1 MGFMPSLDPPKS
13 PLRRGVG
20 VDFEK
25 SLVPPF
31 LRGARGDL
39 ALIVKQYSLTG
50 FYLKL
55 TLLEHCRLLSYL
67 TVNRQLIHFRQI
79 WVIFGGNFWTQS
91 FDEGTL
97 KVI

>member
-1 MGFMPSLDPPKS
+1 MIKACELKAETLEKYGFYAKS
-13 PLRRGVG
+13 RSPEIPLKKG
-20 VDFEK
+20 DFEK

-55 TLLEHCRLLSYL
+55 TLLEHCRVLSCL
-67 TVNRQLIHFRQI
+67 TVNRQLIRFRQI
-79 WVIFGGNFWTQS
+79 WVIFGRTF
-91 FDEGTL
+91 
-97 KVI
+97 